1 MRGTNRKPRLSSS
14 FQSEGEKPMI
24 KISVTQGEQRKE
36 TSFEK
41 GIEMEED
48 EGPSKVDGE
57 VWSGDERSA

>member
-1 MRGTNRKPRLSSS
+1 
-14 FQSEGEKPMI
+14 MI